1 VSFEAP
7 ALLLGLLLV
16 PLAAVGYW
24 LLQRRPSHYPV
35 RYSNVEVL
43 ATVAGKGG
51 TWKRHVPAA
60 LLLASLAA
68 LAIAFA
74 RPTIMVG
81 APDERASVVLVVD
94 ISGSMRA
101 QDVQPTRLAAA
112 KQAMLTFLSHAPST
126 LRVGIVAFSN
136 EPQVI
141 VTPTLDR
148 DELRQGIHFLEPAFG
163 TALGDALAR
172 SVELA
177 RTTTATPRQGL
188 GQAQAPQQG
197 QTANAPVKDEKGR
210 ALASI
215 LLLSDGFQT
224 RGLLS
229 PGQGAERARSAGIPV
244 FTIALGTEGGT
255 IVDREQVIPVPPDRE
270 TLAAIAEYTGG
281 EAFDAETA
289 GKLKDV
295 YQGLGSRVG
304 RRSKPREVTSAF
316 VAAGALLL
324 VGAAGAA
331 MLFAPRLP

>member
-1 VSFEAP
+1 MSFEAP
-7 ALLLGLLLV
+7 ALLAVLVLV
-16 PLAAVGYW
+16 PLVGVGYW
-24 LLQRRPSHYPV
+24 LLQRRPSRYAV
-35 RYSNVEVL
+35 RYPNLEVL
-43 ATVAGKGG
+43 AAVAGRRR

-60 LLLASLAA
+60 LLLLSLGA
-68 LAIAFA
+68 LGAAFA
-74 RPTIMVG
+74 RPTVTVD

-94 ISGSMRA
+94 VSGSMRA

-112 KQAMLTFLSHAPST
+112 KQAMVSFLKNAPPS

-136 EPQVI
+136 EPQV
-141 VTPTLDR
+141 VVSPTLDR
-148 DELRQGIHFLEPAFG
+148 QQLTDGIDLLEPAFG
-163 TALGDALAR
+163 TALGDAIAR

-177 RTTTATPRQGL
+177 RTTTATGE
-188 GQAQAPQQG
+188 QAR
-197 QTANAPVKDEKGR
+197 TAQVKDAEGK

-229 PGQGAERARSAGIPV
+229 PGQGAERARTAGIPV

-281 EAFDAETA
+281 ESFDAETA
-289 GKLKDV
+289 GALKDV

-304 RRSKPREVTSAF
+304 RREKPREVTSAF

-324 VGAAGAA
+324 VGAVGAA
-331 MLFAPRLP
+331 MVVAPRLP

>member
-1 VSFEAP
+1 MSFEAP

-16 PLAAVGYW
+16 PLVAAGYW
-24 LLQRRPSHYPV
+24 FLQRRPSRYAIRYP
-35 RYSNVEVL
+35 NVEVL
-43 ATVAGKGG
+43 ATVAGGRH

-60 LLLASLAA
+60 ILLLALTA
-68 LAIAFA
+68 LTVAFA
-74 RPTIMVG
+74 RPTMMVD

-112 KQAMLTFLSHAPST
+112 KQAMLSFLSHAPDT

-136 EPQVI
+136 EPQV
-141 VTPTLDR
+141 VVSPTLDR
-148 DELRQGIHFLEPAFG
+148 QELRQGIDFLEPAFG

-177 RTTTATPRQGL
+177 RTTTATPRRP
-188 GQAQAPQQG
+188 GQAQKPE
-197 QTANAPVKDEKGR
+197 VKDEQGR

-270 TLAAIAEYTGG
+270 TLASIAEYTGG
-281 EAFDAETA
+281 ESFDAETA
-289 GKLKDV
+289 GALKDV

-304 RRSKPREVTSAF
+304 RRQRPREVTSAF

-331 MLFAPRLP
+331 MIFAPRLP

>member
-1 VSFEAP
+1 MSFEAP
-7 ALLLGLLLV
+7 ELLIGLLLV
-16 PLAAVGYW
+16 PVVAVAYW
-24 LLQRRPSHYPV
+24 LLQRRPSRYAIRYP
-35 RYSNVEVL
+35 NVEVL
-43 ATVAGKGG
+43 ATVASARN

-60 LLLASLAA
+60 ILLLALTA
-68 LAIAFA
+68 LAVAFA
-74 RPTIMVG
+74 RPTMMVD

-112 KQAMLTFLSHAPST
+112 KQAMASFLSHAPNT

-141 VTPTLDR
+141 VSPTLDR
-148 DELRQGIHFLEPAFG
+148 QELRQGIEFLEPAFG
-163 TALGDALAR
+163 TALGDAIAR

-177 RTTTATPRQGL
+177 RTTTATPAQ
-188 GQAQAPQQG
+188 GQAQQQPQ
-197 QTANAPVKDEKGR
+197 NDAPVQDEQGR

-229 PGQGAERARSAGIPV
+229 PGQGAERARAAGIPV

-270 TLAAIAEYTGG
+270 TLASIAEYTGG
-281 EAFDAETA
+281 ESFDAETA
-289 GKLKDV
+289 GALRDV

-304 RRSKPREVTSAF
+304 RRERPREVTSAF

>member
-16 PLAAVGYW
+16 LLAAVGYW
-24 LLQRRPSHYPV
+24 LLQRRRSRYAIRYP
-35 RYSNVEVL
+35 NVEVL
-43 ATVAGKGG
+43 AAVGG
-51 TWKRHVPAA
+51 GRRSWKQHVPAA

-68 LAIAFA
+68 LAVAFA
-74 RPTIMVG
+74 RPTVDEQ

-101 QDVQPTRLAAA
+101 QDVRPTRLAAA
-112 KQAMLTFLSHAPST
+112 KQAMLSFLGNAPDT

-136 EPQVI
+136 EAQVI
-141 VTPTLDR
+141 ASPTLDR
-148 DELRQGIHFLEPAFG
+148 SQLKQGISLLEPAFG

-177 RTTTATPRQGL
+177 RTTTAVE
-188 GQAQAPQQG
+188 GQA
-197 QTANAPVKDEKGR
+197 TSAPVKDEEGR

-229 PGQGAERARSAGIPV
+229 PGQGAEKARSAGIPV

-255 IVDREQVIPVPPDRE
+255 IVDRQQVIPVPPDRE
-270 TLAAIAEYTGG
+270 TLAAVAEYTGG

-289 GKLKDV
+289 GALKDV
-295 YQGLGSRVG
+295 YKGLGSRVG
-304 RRSKPREVTSAF
+304 RRERPREVTSAF
-316 VAAGALLL
+316 VAAGAALLL
-324 VGAAGAA
+324 GAAGAA

>member
-1 VSFEAP
+1 MSFEAP
-7 ALLLGLLLV
+7 LYLVGLLLV
-16 PLAAVGYW
+16 PLAAVAYW
-24 LLQRRPSHYPV
+24 LLQRRKSRYAIRYP
-35 RYSNVEVL
+35 NVEVL
-43 ATVAGKGG
+43 AQVVGARTA
-51 TWKRHVPAA
+51 WKRHVPAVF
-60 LLLASLAA
+60 LLAALAA

-74 RPTIMVG
+74 RPTVTEQ

-112 KQAMLTFLSHAPST
+112 KEAMLSFLTHAPKT

-141 VTPTLDR
+141 VSPTLDR
-148 DELRQGIHFLEPAFG
+148 TELQQGIQLLEPAFG

-172 SVELA
+172 AVELA
-177 RTTTATPRQGL
+177 RTTTAVNARE
-188 GQAQAPQQG
+188 
-197 QTANAPVKDEKGR
+197 TAAPVKDERGR

-229 PGQGAERARSAGIPV
+229 PGQGAQAARNAGVPV
-244 FTIALGTEGGT
+244 YTIALGTEGGT

-270 TLAAIAEYTGG
+270 TLAAIAQFTGG

-289 GKLKDV
+289 GALKQV
-295 YQGLGSRVG
+295 YRGLGSRVG
-304 RRSKPREVTSAF
+304 RRDRPREVTSAF

-324 VGAAGAA
+324 VGAVGAA
-331 MLFAPRLP
+331 LVVAPRLP

>member
-177 RTTTATPRQGL
+177 RTTTATPRQGQ
-188 GQAQAPQQG
+188 GQAQAPQQD

-270 TLAAIAEYTGG
+270 TLAAIAEYSGG

-304 RRSKPREVTSAF
+304 RRSKTREVTSAF

-331 MLFAPRLP
+331 MLLAPRLP

>member
-1 VSFEAP
+1 MSFEAP

-16 PLAAVGYW
+16 PLVAVGYW
-24 LLQRRPSHYPV
+24 FLQRRPSRYAIRYP
-35 RYSNVEVL
+35 NVEVL
-43 ATVAGKGG
+43 ATVAGGRH

-60 LLLASLAA
+60 ILLLALTA
-68 LAIAFA
+68 LTVAFA
-74 RPTIMVG
+74 RPTMMVD

-112 KQAMLTFLSHAPST
+112 KQAMLSFLSHAPDT

-141 VTPTLDR
+141 VSPTLDR
-148 DELRQGIHFLEPAFG
+148 QELRQGIHFLEPAFG

-177 RTTTATPRQGL
+177 RTTTATPRR
-188 GQAQAPQQG
+188 QG
-197 QTANAPVKDEKGR
+197 QPQADEPEVKDEQGR

-229 PGQGAERARSAGIPV
+229 PGQGAERARAAGIPV

-270 TLAAIAEYTGG
+270 TLASIAEYTGG
-281 EAFDAETA
+281 ESFDAETA
-289 GKLKDV
+289 GALEDV

-304 RRSKPREVTSAF
+304 RRQRPREVTSAF

-331 MLFAPRLP
+331 MIFAPRLP

>member
-1 VSFEAP
+1 MSFEAP
-7 ALLLGLLLV
+7 ELLIGLLLV
-16 PLAAVGYW
+16 PVVAVAYW
-24 LLQRRPSHYPV
+24 FLQRRPSRYAIRYP
-35 RYSNVEVL
+35 NVEVL
-43 ATVAGKGG
+43 ATVASGRN

-60 LLLASLAA
+60 ILLLALTA
-68 LAIAFA
+68 LAVAFA
-74 RPTIMVG
+74 RPTMMVD

-112 KQAMLTFLSHAPST
+112 KQAMVSFLSNAPDT

-141 VTPTLDR
+141 VSPTLDR
-148 DELRQGIHFLEPAFG
+148 QELRQGIEFLEPAFG
-163 TALGDALAR
+163 TALGDAIAR

-177 RTTTATPRQGL
+177 RTTTATPAQ
-188 GQAQAPQQG
+188 GQAQQQQQQ
-197 QTANAPVKDEKGR
+197 QTDAPVQDEQGR

-229 PGQGAERARSAGIPV
+229 PGQGAERARAAGIPV

-270 TLAAIAEYTGG
+270 TLASIAEYTGG
-281 EAFDAETA
+281 ESFDAETA
-289 GKLKDV
+289 GALRDV

-304 RRSKPREVTSAF
+304 RRERPREVTSAF

>member
-7 ALLLGLLLV
+7 ALLLGLLLL
-16 PLAAVGYW
+16 PLVAVGYW
-24 LLQRRPSHYPV
+24 FLQRRPSRYAIRYP
-35 RYSNVEVL
+35 NVEVL
-43 ATVAGKGG
+43 ATVATGRH

-60 LLLASLAA
+60 ILLLALAA
-68 LAIAFA
+68 LAVAFA
-74 RPTIMVG
+74 RPTIMVD

-112 KQAMLTFLSHAPST
+112 KQAMLSFLSHAPDT

-141 VTPTLDR
+141 VSPTLDR
-148 DELRQGIHFLEPAFG
+148 EALRQGIDFLEPAFG
-163 TALGDALAR
+163 TALGDAIAR

-177 RTTTATPRQGL
+177 RTTTATPRKN
-188 GQAQAPQQG
+188 QAQSQG
-197 QTANAPVKDEKGR
+197 DEPEVKDEQGR

-229 PGQGAERARSAGIPV
+229 PGQGAERARTAGIPV

-270 TLAAIAEYTGG
+270 TLASIAEYTGG
-281 EAFDAETA
+281 ESFDAETA
-289 GKLKDV
+289 GALRDV

-304 RRSKPREVTSAF
+304 RRQRPREVTSAF

>member
-1 VSFEAP
+1 
-7 ALLLGLLLV
+7 
-16 PLAAVGYW
+16 VGYW
-24 LLQRRPSHYPV
+24 FVQRRPSRYAIRYP
-35 RYSNVEVL
+35 NVEVL
-43 ATVAGKGG
+43 ATVATGRH

-60 LLLASLAA
+60 ILLLALTA
-68 LAIAFA
+68 LAVAFA
-74 RPTIMVG
+74 RPTVTVA

-112 KQAMLTFLSHAPST
+112 KRAMLSFLANAPDT
-126 LRVGIVAFSN
+126 LRIGIVAFSN
-136 EPQVI
+136 EPQV
-141 VTPTLDR
+141 VVSPTLDR
-148 DELRQGIHFLEPAFG
+148 EQLRQGIGFLEPAFG
-163 TALGDALAR
+163 TALGDAIAR

-177 RTTTATPRQGL
+177 RTTTATP
-188 GQAQAPQQG
+188 GQAQPQGDGAQ
-197 QTANAPVKDEKGR
+197 VKDERGR

-229 PGQGAERARSAGIPV
+229 PGQGAERARAAGVPV

-281 EAFDAETA
+281 ESFDAETA
-289 GKLKDV
+289 GALEDV

-304 RRSKPREVTSAF
+304 RRQRPREVTSAF

>member
-7 ALLLGLLLV
+7 ALLALLLLV
-16 PLAAVGYW
+16 PVVGVGYW
-24 LLQRRPSHYPV
+24 LLQRRPSRYAV
-35 RYSNVEVL
+35 RYSNLEVL
-43 ATVAGKGG
+43 ASVAGRRRS
-51 TWKRHVPAA
+51 WKRHVPAA
-60 LLLASLAA
+60 LLLLSLGA
-68 LAIAFA
+68 LGIAFA
-74 RPTIMVG
+74 RPTVTVE

-94 ISGSMRA
+94 VSGSMRA

-112 KQAMLTFLSHAPST
+112 KQAMVSFLKNAPDS

-136 EPQVI
+136 EPQV
-141 VTPTLDR
+141 VASPTLDR
-148 DELRQGIHFLEPAFG
+148 RELTDGIDLLEPAFG

-177 RTTTATPRQGL
+177 RTTTATNGQG
-188 GQAQAPQQG
+188 A
-197 QTANAPVKDEKGR
+197 TAPVKDAEGR

-281 EAFDAETA
+281 ESFDAETA
-289 GKLKDV
+289 GALKRV

-304 RRSKPREVTSAF
+304 RREKPREVTSAF
-316 VAAGALLL
+316 VAAGAVLL
-324 VGAAGAA
+324 VGAVGAA
-331 MLFAPRLP
+331 MVVAPRLP

>member
-1 VSFEAP
+1 MSFEAP

-16 PLAAVGYW
+16 PLAAIGYW
-24 LLQRRPSHYPV
+24 LLQRRPSRYAIRYP
-35 RYSNVEVL
+35 NVEVL
-43 ATVAGKGG
+43 AAVATGRH

-60 LLLASLAA
+60 LLLLAFTA
-68 LAIAFA
+68 LAVAFA
-74 RPTIMVG
+74 RPTMMVD

-112 KQAMLTFLSHAPST
+112 KQAMVSFLSHAPDT

-136 EPQVI
+136 EPQV
-141 VTPTLDR
+141 VVSPTLDR
-148 DELRQGIHFLEPAFG
+148 QELRQGIDFLEPAFG
-163 TALGDALAR
+163 TALGDAIAR

-177 RTTTATPRQGL
+177 RTTTATATQNP
-188 GQAQAPQQG
+188 GQASQPE
-197 QTANAPVKDEKGR
+197 VMDEQGR

-229 PGQGAERARSAGIPV
+229 PGQGAERARAAGIPV

-270 TLAAIAEYTGG
+270 TLASIAEYTGG
-281 EAFDAETA
+281 ESFDAETA
-289 GKLKDV
+289 GALKDV

-304 RRSKPREVTSAF
+304 RRERPREVTSAF

-324 VGAAGAA
+324 AGAVGAA

>member
-1 VSFEAP
+1 MSFEAP
-7 ALLLGLLLV
+7 ALLAVLVLV
-16 PLAAVGYW
+16 PLVGIGYW
-24 LLQRRPSHYPV
+24 LLQRRPSRYAV
-35 RYSNVEVL
+35 RYSNLEVL
-43 ATVAGKGG
+43 AAVAGRRR

-60 LLLASLAA
+60 LLLLSLGA
-68 LAIAFA
+68 LGIAFA
-74 RPTIMVG
+74 RPTVTVD

-94 ISGSMRA
+94 VSGSMRA

-112 KQAMLTFLSHAPST
+112 KQAMVSFLRNAPDS

-136 EPQVI
+136 EPQV
-141 VTPTLDR
+141 VVSPTLDR
-148 DELRQGIHFLEPAFG
+148 QQLTDGIDLLEPAFG

-177 RTTTATPRQGL
+177 RTTTATT
-188 GQAQAPQQG
+188 GQAS
-197 QTANAPVKDEKGR
+197 TAPVKDAEGK

-229 PGQGAERARSAGIPV
+229 PGQGAERARAAGIPV

-281 EAFDAETA
+281 QSFDAETA
-289 GKLKDV
+289 GALKDV

-304 RRSKPREVTSAF
+304 RREKPREVTSAF

-324 VGAAGAA
+324 VGAVGAA
-331 MLFAPRLP
+331 MVVAPRLP

>member
-1 VSFEAP
+1 MSFEAP
-7 ALLLGLLLV
+7 ALLLGLLVV

-24 LLQRRPSHYPV
+24 LVQRRRARYAV
-35 RYSNVEVL
+35 RYSNLDVL
-43 ATVAGKGG
+43 ASVAGTRS

-68 LAIAFA
+68 LAVAFA
-74 RPTIMVG
+74 RPTVTVQ

-112 KQAMLTFLSHAPST
+112 KEAMMSFLAQAPDT

-141 VTPTLDR
+141 VSPTLDR
-148 DELRQGIHFLEPAFG
+148 AQLKQGIQLLEPAFG
-163 TALGDALAR
+163 TALGDAIAR
-172 SVELA
+172 SVDLA
-177 RTTTATPRQGL
+177 RATTAVS
-188 GQAQAPQQG
+188 GQQA
-197 QTANAPVKDEKGR
+197 AAPVKDAKGR

-229 PGQGAERARSAGIPV
+229 PGQGAQAARAAGVPV

-270 TLAAIAEYTGG
+270 TLAAIAQYTGG

-289 GKLKDV
+289 GALKHV

-304 RRSKPREVTSAF
+304 RRDRPREVTSAF

-331 MLFAPRLP
+331 LLVAPRLP

>member
-1 VSFEAP
+1 MSFEAP
-7 ALLLGLLLV
+7 ALLLGLLVV
-16 PLAAVGYW
+16 PVAAIAYW
-24 LLQRRPSHYPV
+24 LLQRRPSRYAI
-35 RYSNVEVL
+35 RYSNLDVL
-43 ATVAGKGG
+43 AGVAGSRR

-60 LLLASLAA
+60 ILLASLAV
-68 LAIAFA
+68 LAVAFA
-74 RPTIMVG
+74 RPTVTEK

-101 QDVQPTRLAAA
+101 QDVEPTRLAAA
-112 KQAMLTFLSHAPST
+112 KEAMLTFLGQAPKS

-136 EPQVI
+136 DAQVI
-141 VTPTLDR
+141 VSPTLDR
-148 DELRQGIHFLEPAFG
+148 AQLEQGIEFLQPAFG
-163 TALGDALAR
+163 TAIGAALAR

-177 RTTTATPRQGL
+177 RATTSTSDNDALSTS
-188 GQAQAPQQG
+188 
-197 QTANAPVKDEKGR
+197 APVQDEQGR

-229 PGQGAERARSAGIPV
+229 PGQGAERARTAGIPV

-289 GKLKDV
+289 GALRDV

-304 RRSKPREVTSAF
+304 RRDRPREVTSAF
-316 VAAGALLL
+316 VVAGALLL
-324 VGAAGAA
+324 VGAAGTA
-331 MLFAPRLP
+331 LLVAPRLP

>member
-1 VSFEAP
+1 MTFEAP

-24 LLQRRPSHYPV
+24 LLQRRPSHYAV

-43 ATVAGKGG
+43 AAVAGRRRS
-51 TWKRHVPAA
+51 WKRHVPAA
-60 LLLASLAA
+60 LLLAALAA
-68 LAIAFA
+68 LAVAFA
-74 RPTIMVG
+74 RPTITVD

-112 KQAMLTFLSHAPST
+112 KQAMLSFLSHAPKT

-136 EPQVI
+136 EAQV
-141 VTPTLDR
+141 VATPTLDR
-148 DELRQGIHFLEPAFG
+148 EQLRQGIDFLQPAFG

-177 RTTTATPRQGL
+177 RTTTATK
-188 GQAQAPQQG
+188 GQATSG
-197 QTANAPVKDEKGR
+197 EVKDAKGR

-229 PGQGAERARSAGIPV
+229 PGQGAERAPFRRDPGV
-244 FTIALGTEGGT
+244 H
-255 IVDREQVIPVPPDRE
+255 DRPRHRGRHDR
-270 TLAAIAEYTGG
+270 
-281 EAFDAETA
+281 
-289 GKLKDV
+289 
-295 YQGLGSRVG
+295 R
-304 RRSKPREVTSAF
+304 P
-316 VAAGALLL
+316 
-324 VGAAGAA
+324 
-331 MLFAPRLP
+331 

>member
-177 RTTTATPRQGL
+177 RTTTATPRQGQ
-188 GQAQAPQQG
+188 GQAQAPQQD

-215 LLLSDGFQT
+215 LLLSDGVQT

-331 MLFAPRLP
+331 MLLAPRLP

>member
-1 VSFEAP
+1 MSFEAP

-35 RYSNVEVL
+35 RYSNGEVL
-43 ATVAGKGG
+43 ATGAGQGG
-51 TWKRHVPAA
+51 SWKRHVPAA

-177 RTTTATPRQGL
+177 RTTTATPRQGQ
-188 GQAQAPQQG
+188 GQAQAPQQD

-331 MLFAPRLP
+331 MLLAPRLP

>member
-24 LLQRRPSHYPV
+24 LLPRRPSHSPV

-177 RTTTATPRQGL
+177 RTTTATARQGQ
-188 GQAQAPQQG
+188 GQAQAPQQD

-331 MLFAPRLP
+331 MLLAPRLP

>member
-7 ALLLGLLLV
+7 AYLVALLLV

-24 LLQRRPSHYPV
+24 LLQRRKSRYAIRYP
-35 RYSNVEVL
+35 NVDVL
-43 ATVAGKGG
+43 AQVVA
-51 TWKRHVPAA
+51 TRSAWKRHAPAA

-68 LAIAFA
+68 LATAFA
-74 RPTIMVG
+74 RPTVTEQT
-81 APDERASVVLVVD
+81 PDERASVVLVVD

-112 KQAMLTFLSHAPST
+112 KEAMLSFLSHAPET

-148 DELRQGIHFLEPAFG
+148 NELRRGIQVLEPAFG

-177 RTTTATPRQGL
+177 RATTAVNGN
-188 GQAQAPQQG
+188 QAS
-197 QTANAPVKDEKGR
+197 APVKDAQGR

-229 PGQGAERARSAGIPV
+229 PGQGAQAARTAGIPV
-244 FTIALGTEGGT
+244 YTIALGTEGGT
-255 IVDREQVIPVPPDRE
+255 IVDRQQVIPVPPDRE
-270 TLAAIAEYTGG
+270 TLASIAEYTGG
-281 EAFDAETA
+281 EAFDAESA
-289 GKLKDV
+289 GALEHV

-304 RRSKPREVTSAF
+304 RRSRPREVTSVF

-324 VGAAGAA
+324 AGAVGAA
-331 MLFAPRLP
+331 LVVAPRIP

>member
-7 ALLLGLLLV
+7 ALLAVLVLV
-16 PLAAVGYW
+16 PLVGVGYW
-24 LLQRRPSHYPV
+24 LLQRRPSRYAV
-35 RYSNVEVL
+35 RYPNLEVL
-43 ATVAGKGG
+43 AAVAGRRR

-60 LLLASLAA
+60 LLLLSLGA
-68 LAIAFA
+68 LGIAFA
-74 RPTIMVG
+74 RPTVTVA

-94 ISGSMRA
+94 VSGSMRA

-112 KQAMLTFLSHAPST
+112 KQAMVSFLKNAPAS

-136 EPQVI
+136 EPQV
-141 VTPTLDR
+141 VVSPTLDR
-148 DELRQGIHFLEPAFG
+148 QQLTDGIDLLEPAFG
-163 TALGDALAR
+163 TALGDAIAR

-177 RTTTATPRQGL
+177 RTTTATA
-188 GQAQAPQQG
+188 GQAR
-197 QTANAPVKDEKGR
+197 TAPVEDAEGK

-229 PGQGAERARSAGIPV
+229 PGQGAERARAAGIPV

-281 EAFDAETA
+281 ESFDAETA
-289 GKLKDV
+289 GALRDV
-295 YQGLGSRVG
+295 YRGLGSRVG
-304 RRSKPREVTSAF
+304 RREKPREVTSAF

-324 VGAAGAA
+324 VGAVGAA
-331 MLFAPRLP
+331 MVVAPRLP

>member
-1 VSFEAP
+1 MSFEAP
-7 ALLLGLLLV
+7 ALLAVLVLV
-16 PLAAVGYW
+16 PLVGIGYW
-24 LLQRRPSHYPV
+24 LLQRRPSRYAV
-35 RYSNVEVL
+35 RYSNLEVL
-43 ATVAGKGG
+43 AAVAGRRR

-60 LLLASLAA
+60 LLLLSLGA
-68 LAIAFA
+68 LGIAFA
-74 RPTIMVG
+74 RPTVTVD

-94 ISGSMRA
+94 VSGSMRA

-112 KQAMLTFLSHAPST
+112 KQAMVSFLKNAPDS

-136 EPQVI
+136 EPQV
-141 VTPTLDR
+141 VVSPTLDR
-148 DELRQGIHFLEPAFG
+148 QQLTDGIDLLEPAFG

-177 RTTTATPRQGL
+177 RTTTATT
-188 GQAQAPQQG
+188 GQAS
-197 QTANAPVKDEKGR
+197 TAPVKDAEGK

-229 PGQGAERARSAGIPV
+229 PGQGAERARAAGIPV

-281 EAFDAETA
+281 QSFDAETA
-289 GKLKDV
+289 GALKDV

-304 RRSKPREVTSAF
+304 RREKPREVTSAF

-324 VGAAGAA
+324 VGAVGAA
-331 MLFAPRLP
+331 MVVAPRLP